1 MHIGFMNAL
10 SGMRSAITRHDV
22 TAHNVANV
30 NTAGFESSR
39 VNQTDIRPQGT
50 RVSSTQKIPNK
61 SADLSGTDP
70 ATSSVEQINSKST
83 ISFNARMMKVQQNM
97 TGELLDMVG

>member
-1 MHIGFMNAL
+1 MHTGTISAL
-10 SGMRSAITRHDV
+10 CGMQSAITRHDV

-39 VNQTDIRPQGT
+39 VHQTDTRPRGT
-50 RVSSTQKIPNK
+50 RISSTQKIPNQ
-61 SADLSGTDP
+61 SAEVSGTDLT
-70 ATSSVEQINSKST
+70 TSSVEQINAKST
-83 ISFNARMMKVQQNM
+83 MAFNARMKKVQQNM